1 VKAIINHNRVPNIT
15 LRATDD
21 SFVNLAEG
29 GLTVVYVYPRISP
42 AQEGAIA
49 GWDDIVGARGCTS
62 QSCGFR
68 DHFAE
73 LQEVGVKRLFGLSKQ
88 STDEQKEAV
97 QRLHLPFPLLSDNRL
112 VFASALELPL
122 FEVAGQTFMKRITL
136 IINDGWV
143 EHIFYPIHQPEQNAS
158 EVMTWLA
165 TQQASQAQEINH
177 TPPRSE

>member
-1 VKAIINHNRVPNIT
+1 MRDIVNYNRIPNIS

-21 SFVNLAEG
+21 SFVNLSEG

-42 AQEGAIA
+42 AQGGVVA
-49 GWDDIVGARGCTS
+49 GWDDIAGARGCTS
-62 QSCGFR
+62 QSCAFR

-97 QRLHLPFPLLSDNRL
+97 QRLHLPFPLLSDDTL
-112 VFASALELPL
+112 TFAFAMELPL
-122 FEVAGQTFMKRITL
+122 FELAGQKFMQRTTL
-136 IINDGWV
+136 IINNECV

-158 EVMTWLA
+158 DVIRWLA
-165 TQQASQAQEINH
+165 AQQA
-177 TPPRSE
+177 

>member
-1 VKAIINHNRVPNIT
+1 MRAIVNHNSVPNIS

-42 AQEGAIA
+42 VQGGAVA
-49 GWDDIVGARGCTS
+49 GWDEIVGARGCTS
-62 QSCGFR
+62 QSCAFR

-73 LQEVGVKRLFGLSKQ
+73 LQEVGVKRLFGLSTQ

-97 QRLHLPFPLLSDNRL
+97 QRLHLPFPLLSDDTL
-112 VFASALELPL
+112 AFASAMELPL
-122 FEVAGQTFMKRITL
+122 FELAKQTFMKRMTL

-158 EVMTWLA
+158 EVVTWL
-165 TQQASQAQEINH
+165 TAQKA
-177 TPPRSE
+177 PKLRR